1 MLFQSMAAKAK
12 YFIEKKIAISPSLMQ
27 EGLDSLLPEIKKYL
41 E

>member
-1 MLFQSMAAKAK
+1 MHVCKSQVLYREESGDKTLLK
-12 YFIEKKIAISPSLMQ
+12 Q